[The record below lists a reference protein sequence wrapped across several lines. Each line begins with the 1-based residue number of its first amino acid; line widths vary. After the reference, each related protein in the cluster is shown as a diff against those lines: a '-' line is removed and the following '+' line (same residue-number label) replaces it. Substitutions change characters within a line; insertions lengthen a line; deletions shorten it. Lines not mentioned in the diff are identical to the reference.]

1 MADISDEE
9 VEELEA
15 RVSYLEE
22 ELDISLLRHKFE
34 RRVRTAFPQPTD
46 TNIEIKEQG
55 YHGYFARVTGI
66 DGDDLEVA
74 LSRLDD
80 SEYETAI
87 TETADGLGL
96 EIWIK

>member
-1 MADISDEE
+1 MTDISEE
-9 VEELEA
+9 EIEELER
-15 RVSYLEE
+15 RVDYLEG
-22 ELDISLLRHKFE
+22 ELGISLAEHKFR
-34 RRVRTAFPQPTD
+34 RRVRTAFPHSTD
-46 TNIEIKEQG
+46 TEVEIKENGIQ
-55 YHGYFARVTGI
+55 GYFARVTGI

-96 EIWIK
+96 EIWSE